1 MIYDPV
7 VTLILTT
14 LKKNKGQ
21 RVYLEKKM
29 IVKLLRKWALKH
41 TSPYKKNGN
50 STNFRHTKLKSP

>member
-41 TSPYKKNGN
+41 TSPYKKTEIAPTSGIQ
-50 STNFRHTKLKSP
+50 S